1 MFSGRQTL
9 KRKIC
14 DGEHKFVIAVVVT
27 VAFTVCRVGSRR
39 RKRRSWKGFC
49 SCRSL
54 RSNVTTAT
62 TPWSSLKRKK
72 DLLIYSALFN
82 LFHFFFEKPLAVKL
96 LQIFYWCFSHEGQ
109 AFQKIE
115 QVAVRKIRRCL
126 QQALQGRRRQ

>member
-1 MFSGRQTL
+1 ML

-14 DGEHKFVIAVVVT
+14 DDEHKFVIAVFVT

-62 TPWSSLKRKK
+62 MPWSSSKKKRPP
-72 DLLIYSALFN
+72 N
-82 LFHFFFEKPLAVKL
+82 LFSF
-96 LQIFYWCFSHEGQ
+96 I
-109 AFQKIE
+109 
-115 QVAVRKIRRCL
+115 
-126 QQALQGRRRQ
+126 